1 MLLFLLMQWRR
12 SGGRMHLVEPTYILL
27 HFHWVYLFSHTQYFL
42 IPYHRSA
49 KGWFCIWCLQ
59 SCLLYSRQGFWKN
72 SAWPWRMNDKRI
84 TLHRIHNYPSARLVI
99 YRNRLKGK
107 GTVKR
112 GKPMHLDV
120 YGRIQVAV
128 DAWTNW
134 ATKCVI
140 KGLLAFV
147 RTSYSYIQIDG
158 RAVER
163 TIRSRGL

>member
-12 SGGRMHLVEPTYILL
+12 SGSRMHLVEPTYILL

-49 KGWFCIWCLQ
+49 KGWFCIRCLQ
-59 SCLLYSRQGFWKN
+59 SCLLCSRQGFWKN

-107 GTVKR
+107 GTVKKR
-112 GKPMHLDV
+112 KADAPWCVWSYTSGCGRLDKL
-120 YGRIQVAV
+120 GNQVCNKRSTGICPYILLLY
-128 DAWTNW
+128 TN
-134 ATKCVI
+134 
-140 KGLLAFV
+140 
-147 RTSYSYIQIDG
+147 
-158 RAVER
+158 
-163 TIRSRGL
+163 